1 MTKRK
6 AGLGPNP
13 AAQPRE
19 QSWIRPTTGEGKQCL
34 QTKQTL
40 QTKHDEEEKPGEKRP
55 TVYRGLRP
63 GWRRKTIIIREQH
76 RDTLRAIALA
86 KGRRE
91 QEIIDEALAAYL
103 GEHAEGVDVAGV
115 LAEERRE
122 QERRREVDG

>member
-19 QSWIRPTTGEGKQCL
+19 QSWIRPTTVEGKQCL
-34 QTKQTL
+34 QTKQTM
-40 QTKHDEEEKPGEKRP
+40 QTKHGGEKGGEKRP
-55 TVYRGLRP
+55 AVYRGLRP

-91 QEIIDEALAAYL
+91 QEMIDEALAAYL
-103 GEHAEGVDVAGV
+103 GEHAAGVDVAGV

>member
-13 AAQPRE
+13 AAQPRQ
-19 QSWIRPTTGEGKQCL
+19 QSWIRPTTVEGKQSL
-34 QTKQTL
+34 QTKQTI
-40 QTKHDEEEKPGEKRP
+40 QTKHEPEGKPREKRP
-55 TVYRGLRP
+55 AVYRGLRP

-91 QEIIDEALAAYL
+91 QEIIDEALGAYL
-103 GEHAEGVDVAGV
+103 RKHAGGVDVDGV